1 MRYRSGKMSS
11 KHFTDLNSR
20 LKGKPVRERSMKRAG
35 TARVPK
41 SKLARDASNS
51 QKMLARVR
59 WSRLAKDESR
69 FSRDK
74 RKSMK
79 ER

>member
-1 MRYRSGKMSS
+1 M
-11 KHFTDLNSR
+11 
-20 LKGKPVRERSMKRAG
+20 
-35 TARVPK
+35 PK

-51 QKMLARVR
+51 QKMLAGVR

-69 FSRDK
+69 FFRDK
-74 RKSMK
+74 WKSMK